1 RPVRRLA
8 GDAAARRPGPFVPQ
22 PRTHCRRARPSPAGH
37 GGARSLRPADC
48 RRGGDHRGRDLGR
61 QAGHLGRL
69 RRAQRCHWPAG
80 DPGFLARHPGGDAAF
95 GLVALDAAPALR
107 APDGGSSQEPHHR
120 HHPSHHPR
128 TGPVWRLDAPGA
140 HPDARG
146 SPPGL
151 HPHRRGQGAGR
162 AFRGHPPRAEERL
175 HSSPDCARP
184 AGRATGIGNRRA
196 REHLRA
202 ARHGPL
208 PARIGPGA
216 RLPRHPGPEPD
227 FRDGDCAHQSAG
239 RPPLRLARPARAL
252 LMIAEPATLQPVAAP
267 RRAGSLRRHA
277 GTPTWPAAVARFLKK
292 KPMGAFGAALIVLF
306 LALALGAQWLAPGTA
321 RVVRSAGLAMR
332 EQPYVES
339 ARCAGAGHARIVRS
353 YVLPNVSAAILVLA
367 TTQLGVAVLAESTL
381 SFLGYGVPP
390 PFPTWG
396 SMLSGTGRAFML
408 QSPWLSIWPGLAISA
423 AVFGFNMLGDALRDV
438 LDPRLRGR

>member
-1 RPVRRLA
+1 
-8 GDAAARRPGPFVPQ
+8 
-22 PRTHCRRARPSPAGH
+22 
-37 GGARSLRPADC
+37 
-48 RRGGDHRGRDLGR
+48 
-61 QAGHLGRL
+61 
-69 RRAQRCHWPAG
+69 
-80 DPGFLARHPGGDAAF
+80 
-95 GLVALDAAPALR
+95 
-107 APDGGSSQEPHHR
+107 
-120 HHPSHHPR
+120 
-128 TGPVWRLDAPGA
+128 
-140 HPDARG
+140 
-146 SPPGL
+146 
-151 HPHRRGQGAGR
+151 
-162 AFRGHPPRAEERL
+162 
-175 HSSPDCARP
+175 
-184 AGRATGIGNRRA
+184 
-196 REHLRA
+196 
-202 ARHGPL
+202 
-208 PARIGPGA
+208 
-216 RLPRHPGPEPD
+216 
-227 FRDGDCAHQSAG
+227 
-239 RPPLRLARPARAL
+239 
-252 LMIAEPATLQPVAAP
+252 MIAEPATLQPVAAP

-277 GTPTWPAAVARFLKK
+277 GAPTWPAAVARFLKK

-306 LALALGAQWLAPGTA
+306 LALALGAQWLAPYPYDVGTAADRLQGPSLPHPFGTDANGRDLLSRVIWGARVSVTIGFGAVAISTLVAVTVGVTSGYFGGWVDLLVQRLVDIWISFPALVLLVSLVAILGPGLWSTTLVLGILLAPGTA
-321 RVVRSAGLAMR
+321 RVVRSAVLAMR